1 MDEAFPALI
10 KDGVMYVTA
19 SYSRVFAIDIATGE
33 EIWQYDAKLPDAIL
47 PCCDVINRGAA
58 IYDNLIIFG
67 TLDAKLVALDRKTGN
82 VVWKQKIEEY
92 KDGYSITSA
101 PLIVKDKVIT
111 GVSGGEF
118 GIESSV
124 ISLIGYII
132 VAGIAFIMIKSSKK
146 N

>member
-1 MDEAFPALI
+1 MVYYTLL
-10 KDGVMYVTA
+10 VLT
-19 SYSRVFAIDIATGE
+19 SRVFAIDIATGDE
-33 EIWQYDAKLPDAIL
+33 LWQYDAKTRCNL

-82 VVWKQKIEEY
+82 VVWKRKIEDY
-92 KDGYSITSA
+92 KDGYSISA
-101 PLIVKDKVIT
+101 APIIVKDMVIT

-118 GIESSV
+118 GVVGKVEARNPKLV
-124 ISLIGYII
+124 
-132 VAGIAFIMIKSSKK
+132 